1 MKEKLE
7 QLTLAHFVDLLCGNM
22 SVILTDKEDIDSD
35 SIAIATRN
43 IVLEYRAIA
52 DPGGT
57 NSYFKY
63 VEDWIKTKISII
75 IFTMCDNLAALKQY
89 DRVREILDVYGIS
102 TSGWSDTRIEGTIK
116 VKLSK
121 AQRELEEIESET
133 EKAVAERENI
143 RSQFDTQTASLMA
156 HFKFQIDPATIK
168 ATLYANLV
176 ARYNREVKALK
187 AAMRNKK

>member
-121 AQRELEEIESET
+121 AHRELEEIESET

-143 RSQFDTQTASLMA
+143 RSQFDAQTASLMA
-156 HFKFQIDPATIK
+156 HFKFQIDPTTIK

-176 ARYNREVKALK
+176 ARHNREVKAQM
-187 AAMRNKK
+187 AAMKKK

>member
-143 RSQFDTQTASLMA
+143 RSQFDAQTASLMA
-156 HFKFQIDPATIK
+156 HFKFQIDPTTIK

-176 ARYNREVKALK
+176 ARHNREVKAQM
-187 AAMRNKK
+187 AAMKKK